1 MIKSFLAECNIIFA
15 KTEKYLN
22 NSAKVSRLIIVE
34 IALILVVS
42 ALAYLPNINQAGYYR
57 DDWYYMLDRFKGGPG
72 VFQAMFAIDRPA
84 RGPLLEAYYSLFGLN
99 PLPYH
104 LGAYAWRLMGGLAAF
119 WLFKLLWPRQRWAA
133 LVGAV
138 LFTIYPGYLWWV
150 EGIEYQPI
158 VISVALQVL
167 SIAMTLQAVKTRRT

>member
-1 MIKSFLAECNIIFA
+1 MSRGSAPSQPDKNRDKIFLAECNIIFA

-72 VFQAMFAIDRPA
+72 VFQSMFAIDRPA

-99 PLPYH
+99 PP
-104 LGAYAWRLMGGLAAF
+104 AISPGGVCLAADGGACS
-119 WLFKLLWPRQRWAA
+119 LLAVQTVMAQAA
-133 LVGAV
+133 LGC
-138 LFTIYPGYLWWV
+138 PGR
-150 EGIEYQPI
+150 G
-158 VISVALQVL
+158 SVVYDL
-167 SIAMTLQAVKTRRT
+167 SRVPLVD